1 MGRISFSAA
10 GWTAFAALL
19 GVQLAACAQTPKPG
33 EAGSVAPA
41 GTVDVQ
47 QLPPPQKSD
56 GVKIIHKPLPQPG
69 TPSQPQTPPPG
80 SEDKAAAPEPPQKP

>member
-1 MGRISFSAA
+1 MGRISFSLA
-10 GWTAFAALL
+10 GWTAVAAVV
-19 GVQLAACAQTPKPG
+19 GAQLAACAQTPTPG

-47 QLPPPQKSD
+47 QLPPPPKPD
-56 GVKIIHKPLPQPG
+56 GVKVIHRPLPQPG

-80 SEDKAAAPEPPQKP
+80 SEDKAAAPEQPPRP